1 MKLVELSVKDGKD
14 VYDMLQRIGYD
25 ENAFRNDVHGM
36 SYDQYT
42 SWLNVQHSWSKGELL
57 PNGYVRQ
64 WTYWLKTDENIP
76 VGYGKLR
83 EQVTEESR
91 CFGGNLGFAIDPLW
105 RGKGYGN
112 CLFLLLLHKAT
123 EKKIIEVFSTVEKY
137 NYASKKIH
145 EKYGGY
151 LVKEDMKRW
160 YFSFELSDRFKEGD
174 IINA

>member
-42 SWLNVQHSWSKGELL
+42 SWLNLQHSWSKGELL

-91 CFGGNLGFAIDPLW
+91 CFGGNLGFAYSGKIQLCIKENSREIW
-105 RGKGYGN
+105 RIFGERRY
-112 CLFLLLLHKAT
+112 
-123 EKKIIEVFSTVEKY
+123 EKMVF
-137 NYASKKIH
+137 
-145 EKYGGY
+145 
-151 LVKEDMKRW
+151 
-160 YFSFELSDRFKEGD
+160 
-174 IINA
+174 